1 MDVRTEIREF
11 VKDWYILDKRLAGL
25 DDDASFLENGIVD
38 STGILELV
46 MFVEDTFGVSVEDE
60 EVVPSN
66 FDSVHRLTEY
76 VTRKQT
82 AQAVNSQEGRR
93 S

>member
-1 MDVRTEIREF
+1 VDVRTEIREF

-66 FDSVHRLTEY
+66 FDSVHRLT
-76 VTRKQT
+76 
-82 AQAVNSQEGRR
+82 
-93 S
+93 